1 MKSDKLLSSI
11 AAVFLIS
18 SLNPAFADTA
28 TMQNVSASSGDAD
41 QKVKCRKVEVTG
53 SLVRKGKVCRTIAEW
68 KRLQQLGNDAARAM
82 AGEQV
87 CSGGL
92 CRGFEPPPGG

>member
-1 MKSDKLLSSI
+1 MKAAKLRLMF
-11 AAVFLIS
+11 AAVVLCS
-18 SLNPAFADTA
+18 TLNPAFADTGPV
-28 TMQNVSASSGDAD
+28 QNISALPDDAD
-41 QKVKCRKVEVTG
+41 QKIKCRKIEVTG
-53 SLVRKGKVCRTIAEW
+53 SLVRKGKICRTIAEW

-82 AGEQV
+82 AGEQM